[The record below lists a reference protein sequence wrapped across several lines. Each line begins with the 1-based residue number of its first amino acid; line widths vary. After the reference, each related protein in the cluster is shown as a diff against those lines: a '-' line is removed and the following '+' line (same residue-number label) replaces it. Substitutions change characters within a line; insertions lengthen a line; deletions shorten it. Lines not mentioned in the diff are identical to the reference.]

1 MITSLN
7 FSITLFILSLQITS
21 FLGSASLREI
31 PTRRP
36 HTSCIRAASC
46 QCLRLSEA
54 CIGWRRCV
62 AGIFHYLAHSPSRLG
77 FVFGEKAIN
86 DAGSDECSASAFHI
100 AHSHGETV
108 ACVFYSLFVK
118 PCEVVVC
125 ATHSLRAIVCAACFF
140 ADAVSFLLSIFCC
153 GCDDSTVQI

>member
-1 MITSLN
+1 MA
-7 FSITLFILSLQITS
+7 
-21 FLGSASLREI
+21 FLGHCFTHTPQATHRSRSFCALYLLAMSLRFLGQQVFEKF
-31 PTRRP
+31 RRVG
-36 HTSCIRAASC
+36 HTHLAFAQHLAS
-46 QCLRLSEA
+46 A
-54 CIGWRRCV
+54 CAFQKLALGGAV
-62 AGIFHYLAHSPSRLG
+62 ALLEFFHYLAHSPSRLG

-140 ADAVSFLLSIFCC
+140 C
-153 GCDDSTVQI
+153 